1 MHWLLLLL
9 LAQDSSTSSPDLTLH
24 YPSAQVSPT
33 VAREMLDALDEEYAR
48 IRHEL
53 GCVIG
58 SKVTAIVVSHQTWQA
73 MGHSPW
79 AGGMFDGRIQVPL
92 VYERSRVG
100 PQMRKVFAHEMV
112 HACIAR
118 FGDFPTW
125 IHEGLAQHL
134 SGDRLT
140 ENDRRQLRQ
149 AISSGKLPGLERIAG
164 GWGGLNSTQAELAY
178 AYGLWA
184 AEVWLDA
191 DGAESIRQLLRNP
204 DRVPQL
210 TERLNQTLKTR

>member
-1 MHWLLLLL
+1 MWLMLTLLLL
-9 LAQDSSTSSPDLTLH
+9 QDATTSSPDLTLH
-24 YPSAQVSPT
+24 YPSAQVSST

-58 SKVTAIVVSHQTWQA
+58 AKVTAIVISQETWQS

-79 AGGMFDGRIQVPL
+79 SGGMFDGRINVPL

-118 FGDFPTW
+118 FGSFPTW
-125 IHEGLAQHL
+125 LHEGLAQRL

-140 ENDRRQLRQ
+140 EDYRRQLRQ
-149 AISSGKLPGLERIAG
+149 ALSAGKLPPLERIAG
-164 GWGGLNSTQAELAY
+164 PWGGLSADQASTAY
-178 AYGLWA
+178 AYALWA
-184 AEVWLDA
+184 AELWFEA
-191 DGAESIRQLLRNP
+191 EGAESIRQLLRNP
-204 DRVPQL
+204 SRVPQL
-210 TERLNQTLKTR
+210 TEQLNQSLRR

>member
-1 MHWLLLLL
+1 MWLLLLSL
-9 LAQDSSTSSPDLTLH
+9 FAQDSTTSSPDLTLH
-24 YPSAQVSPT
+24 YPGAQVSSV

-58 SKVTAIVVSHQTWQA
+58 TKVTAIVIPLDAWQA
-73 MGHSPW
+73 AGHSPW
-79 AGGMFDGRIQVPL
+79 AGGLFDGRIQVPL

-118 FGDFPTW
+118 FGHFPTW
-125 IHEGLAQHL
+125 IHEGLAQYL

-140 ENDRRQLRQ
+140 EDYRRQLRQ
-149 AISSGKLPGLERIAG
+149 AMSSGKLPGLERIAG
-164 GWGGLNSTQAELAY
+164 PWGGLNSAQAGTAY
-178 AYGLWA
+178 AYALWA
-184 AEVWLDA
+184 AEVWLET
-191 DGAESIRQLLRNP
+191 DGSESIRQLLRYP
-204 DRVPQL
+204 DRILQL
-210 TERLNQTLKTR
+210 TERLNQSLNR